1 MDDKARDTA
10 TRQSLTWHYTTGRVM
25 KIFTPE
31 EELAY
36 FLKDARINPWQREYR
51 FAPPRRWRFDFAWP
65 ELALAL
71 EVEGGIW
78 IQGRHTRPTGF
89 AKDLEKYNTATLL
102 GWRLLR
108 VTPEMV
114 QDGSAVTFVKKAIE
128 AHSRYL

>member
-1 MDDKARDTA
+1 M
-10 TRQSLTWHYTTGRVM
+10 S
-25 KIFTPE
+25 IFTPE

-36 FLKDARINPWQREYR
+36 FLKDEGIEGWQREYR
-51 FAPPRRWRFDFAWP
+51 FAEPRRWRFDFAWP

-71 EVEGGIW
+71 EVEGGSW
-78 IQGRHTRPTGF
+78 VTGRHHRPASF

-114 QDGSAVTFVKKAIE
+114 HTGTALVFVQKALE
-128 AHSRYL
+128 PLHAG